1 MTKRYPNGKE
11 ALKDVDLVVP
21 EGDFVFLVGPSGA
34 GKSTLMKL
42 LIRDEL
48 ATQGDV
54 VIDGYDLARIRRRQ
68 VPKDPA
74 QDRDRVPGLQAAAA
88 QVRLGERRVRAR
100 GHRHATPPDPA
111 GGGPGPR
118 TGRAHRAGR
127 PGPDQLSGGEQQR
140 TAIARALVHDP
151 RIIIADEPTGNLD
164 PVISWEIIQL
174 LLRINELGVT
184 ILMATHDAEVVTA
197 LRKRV
202 VALEDGRI
210 IRDETGAGLPPRGLA
225 SVIAFVLFSIGR
237 AWQGFWRNA
246 LMSLAATLTMVLMLL
261 LLAGFFI
268 LQNVLLA
275 SLSFVEQ
282 KVEVVAYVENTAT
295 QDQVDELVARIEAM
309 PETASV
315 EFITR
320 EVALERFRATQEAQ
334 GREDLTKYLE
344 SNPLYAS
351 LNVKLTNP
359 ARPRRRGRDVAP
371 GPDRAE
377 RAQHRGARRAGHHRD
392 RRRAHRRRRL
402 LVVVGLI
409 VLFIIV
415 NTIRLAVVAR
425 AEEIEIMRLVGA
437 SDAFI
442 RWPFVFE
449 GALVG
454 LLGAL
459 ITLALLVV
467 AAEPLSQ
474 AMVGLLQHPAA
485 AAGHG
490 GPGHGRDRAGTGLG
504 LGVLGSWVSV
514 RTYLI
519 R

>member
-1 MTKRYPNGKE
+1 
-11 ALKDVDLVVP
+11 
-21 EGDFVFLVGPSGA
+21 
-34 GKSTLMKL
+34 
-42 LIRDEL
+42 
-48 ATQGDV
+48 
-54 VIDGYDLARIRRRQ
+54 VI
-68 VPKDPA
+68 P
-74 QDRDRVPGLQAAAA
+74 
-88 QVRLGERRVRAR
+88 
-100 GHRHATPPDPA
+100 
-111 GGGPGPR
+111 
-118 TGRAHRAGR
+118 
-127 PGPDQLSGGEQQR
+127 
-140 TAIARALVHDP
+140 
-151 RIIIADEPTGNLD
+151 
-164 PVISWEIIQL
+164 
-174 LLRINELGVT
+174 
-184 ILMATHDAEVVTA
+184 
-197 LRKRV
+197 
-202 VALEDGRI
+202 
-210 IRDETGAGLPPRGLA
+210 
-225 SVIAFVLFSIGR
+225 FVLFSMRR

-282 KVEVVAYVENTAT
+282 KVQVVAYVQNTAT
-295 QDQVDELVARIEAM
+295 DDQVQTLIADTEAM
-309 PETASV
+309 PEVGSV
-315 EFITR
+315 EFVSR
-320 EVALERFRATQEAQ
+320 DEALARFKATQEAQ
-334 GREDLTKYLE
+334 GRTDLSQYLE

-351 LNVKLTNP
+351 LNVKLSDPSQLN
-359 ARPRRRGRDVAP
+359 DVTTVLRNDPIVRNVLNIEALVNRVLTVT
-371 GPDRAE
+371 GIVRT
-377 RAQHRGARRAGHHRD
+377 AGI
-392 RRRAHRRRRL
+392 AM
-402 LVVVGLI
+402 VGIVGLI

-459 ITLALLVV
+459 VTLGLLYA

-474 AMVGLLQHPAA
+474 AMVGFFNVLPLEL
-485 AAGHG
+485 GSV
-490 GPGHGRDRAGTGLG
+490 GRDTVILVLGTGLG